1 MTKTQKSLSV
11 LKNIENFEHNL
22 AENDDFDNKRI

>member
-1 MTKTQKSLSV
+1 MSKTQKSLSV

-22 AENDDFDNKRI
+22 AENDDFDNERI